1 MDSSNRSLASK
12 KQRPTLPTKRRHSF
26 HSTPARLSK
35 NLVFVSSKMWS
46 SDSCVN
52 ILKASSSAGIY
63 TSEATFQS
71 DCNTPPWHSV
81 RVRRWLPYRLYS
93 GCLVLSLLIH
103 NWKTR
108 EPTSWKPARLSAE
121 LDWFQSSVCTYGNS
135 PPQPGNNM
143 QPGSI
148 PVQVCGCVFGSVQ
161 TWEKKYDTTSLKGG
175 TVQTS
180 CISLDQ

>member
-1 MDSSNRSLASK
+1 M
-12 KQRPTLPTKRRHSF
+12 
-26 HSTPARLSK
+26 
-35 NLVFVSSKMWS
+35 FVSSKMWS

-108 EPTSWKPARLSAE
+108 EPTSWKPARLSAAR
-121 LDWFQSSVCTYGNS
+121 DWFQSSVCTYGNTAS
-135 PPQPGNNM
+135 TARQHPAGKHPSSGLWLRFRLSAN
-143 QPGSI
+143 GR
-148 PVQVCGCVFGSVQ
+148 
-161 TWEKKYDTTSLKGG
+161 EKYDRTSLKSGA
-175 TVQTS
+175 VQTR